1 MSELTITYNG
11 NTDEFAPTWSHYD
24 VVRQLGRGAS
34 SIVWLAQ
41 DTSSGRAVAIKQF
54 KSDASVPHMEHAILS
69 SLQHRG
75 LPEVYGLFRESE
87 RWHIVM
93 EPVIGDTLYVYR
105 RVHGGVL
112 PIEEVRDIGVQLC
125 AVMDELHSNG
135 VLYRDLKPTNVMR
148 ETSGRVRLVDFGCAC
163 TETEYN
169 NDCYV
174 TPPYAAPEQRVR
186 AETIDH
192 RTDIYSLGV
201 VLFELLTGRTDF
213 EMQPFEDVNM
223 EQLRS
228 VCLSMIAQDASKRPQ
243 SMVDVMLS
251 LLKG

>member
-11 NTDEFAPTWSHYD
+11 PADEFAPTWSHYD

-54 KSDASVPHMEHAILS
+54 KPSEPIPHMESAILA

-75 LPEVYGLFRESE
+75 LPEVYGTFRENG

-93 EPVIGDTLYVYR
+93 EPVHGDTLYVYR

-112 PIEEVRDIGVQLC
+112 PLEEVRDIGVQLC
-125 AVMDELHSNG
+125 AVMDELHQNG
-135 VLYRDLKPTNVMR
+135 VLYRDLKPANVMR
-148 ETSGRVRLVDFGCAC
+148 ETSGRVRLVDFGCATC
-163 TETEYN
+163 GDD

-174 TPPYAAPEQRVR
+174 TPPYAAPEQRVQC
-186 AETIDH
+186 ESIDH
-192 RTDIYSLGV
+192 RADIYSLGV
-201 VLFELLTGRTDF
+201 VLFELLTGRADF
-213 EMQPFEDVNM
+213 EMQPFEDVSM
-223 EQLRS
+223 ERVRS
-228 VCLSMIAQDASKRPQ
+228 VCLKMVSHDAAKRPQ
-243 SMVDVMLS
+243 SMVDVMLM